1 MSPLLLLSLVLQA
14 ACCVHVVRSG
24 RPLYWIFIL
33 LAFSLLAVLVY
44 VCVAVIPD
52 LRNDPTARRNLRKVR
67 QRIDPQREQ
76 RDASR
81 QLDVADTPENRRRLA
96 QTLLEQ
102 GDYARAAELY
112 QGALRG
118 IYRDDP
124 DLMLGLAKAQYGLGQ
139 AAETRKTLDALIA
152 ANPNYRSHD
161 GHLLYARAVE
171 DSGSIEEALHE
182 YETLAQGY
190 PGEEARVRYAQLLLR
205 ASRPQDAKAIFAQ
218 VLRHAAASPKHYQ
231 REQRAWIDI
240 ARKGL
245 SELGVDA

>member
-1 MSPLLLLSLVLQA
+1 MTPLLLISLLLQA

-24 RPLYWIFIL
+24 RPLYWIFLL

-44 VCVAVIPD
+44 VFVAVIPD
-52 LRNDPTARRNLRKVR
+52 LRNDPGARRSLKRVR
-67 QRIDPQREQ
+67 NTLDPQREQ

-81 QLDVADTPENRRRLA
+81 RLDVADTPENRRQLA
-96 QTLLEQ
+96 ESLLAR
-102 GDYARAAELY
+102 GDYAQAAEHY

-118 IYRDDP
+118 LYRDDP
-124 DLMLGLAKAQYGLGQ
+124 HLMLGLARAQFGLGQ
-139 AAETRKTLDALIA
+139 AQQARQTLDALIA
-152 ANPNYRSHD
+152 ANPGFRSHD

-171 DSGSIEEALHE
+171 DCGDTDAALHE

-190 PGEEARVRYAQLLLR
+190 PGEEARVRYAQLLHRMGRGDQAR
-205 ASRPQDAKAIFAQ
+205 AVYEQ

-231 REQRAWIDI
+231 REQRAWVDL

-245 SELGVDA
+245 RELDTGA